1 MESLKHGSA
10 EIDNFEGRT
19 RNENTNWS
27 EVVDNVVNKFTG
39 KNVEVTYDFDNLQIN
54 LPEAK
59 GPEGMLIGSA
69 KCEINGKFIIST
81 KLHDT

>member
-1 MESLKHGSA
+1 MESLKGEAS
-10 EIDNFEGRT
+10 ETMNFESEP
-19 RNENTNWS
+19 RNENVKLV
-27 EVVDNVVNKFTG
+27 EVVDSMVNRFTD
-39 KNVEVTYDFDNLQIN
+39 KNMEVTYDFENLQIN

-81 KLHDT
+81 RLYEN